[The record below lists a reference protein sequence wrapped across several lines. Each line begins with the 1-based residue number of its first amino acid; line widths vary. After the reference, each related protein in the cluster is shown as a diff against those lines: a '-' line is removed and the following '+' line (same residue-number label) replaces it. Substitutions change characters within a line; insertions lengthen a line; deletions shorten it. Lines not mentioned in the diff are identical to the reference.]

1 MLDRLFKSALSRPP
15 SEEEAARILPVL
27 EAAVADTETAEDRAA
42 ARRQAIE
49 DLYWATLTGNEFLF
63 NH

>member
-1 MLDRLFKSALSRPP
+1 VAERSRLLM
-15 SEEEAARILPVL
+15 IL
-27 EAAVADTETAEDRAA
+27 ADAVAGQSDPKAAAA